1 MDAINVRVVNFLKHS
16 GKSKSEFANQLGV
29 SPAVISHISSGRNK
43 VALDIVQKILEHYP
57 TVSPL
62 WLIMGLGEMYEANN
76 GLNALALQQEIA
88 VLKRDLNEISNQ
100 VTVFQRNF
108 KKLSD
113 LASA

>member
-1 MDAINVRVVNFLKHS
+1 MDAINVRVVAFLKHT
-16 GKSKSEFANQLGV
+16 GKSKSEFANQLDI

-57 TVSPL
+57 TVSPH
-62 WLIMGLGEMYEANN
+62 WLLMGVGDMIEDGNSVN
-76 GLNALALQQEIA
+76 GLALKQEIKS
-88 VLKRDLNEISNQ
+88 LKIELSELSNR

-113 LASA
+113 LVSD